1 MQINHDKN
9 IKESRLDTSW
19 INHFKRNSKI
29 KKINKKVLNELIE
42 CIYVHEKS
50 NINIVFKYKD
60 EFNETI
66 KYLKERGVYDE
77 KMENSYIC

>member
-1 MQINHDKN
+1 MNNEINKMLL
-9 IKESRLDTSW
+9 KE
-19 INHFKRNSKI
+19 
-29 KKINKKVLNELIE
+29 KINYDKLKN
-42 CIYVHEKS
+42 CFSY
-50 NINIVFKYKD
+50 